1 MNSEYW
7 LGREEATWND
17 AKVIVDTGIFIQN
30 KKKKTM
36 KIYEFVIT
44 KDFTFQASCKAAD
57 SKLVE
62 IESEAEDVFVRA
74 LAMKLTGKTIFYTYM
89 QEKINR

>member
-1 MNSEYW
+1 
-7 LGREEATWND
+7 
-17 AKVIVDTGIFIQN
+17 
-30 KKKKTM
+30 M

-74 LAMKLTGKTIFYTYM
+74 LAMKLTGKTIIYTYM
-89 QEKINR
+89 QGKINK

>member
-1 MNSEYW
+1 
-7 LGREEATWND
+7 
-17 AKVIVDTGIFIQN
+17 
-30 KKKKTM
+30 M

-44 KDFTFQASCKAAD
+44 KVFTFQASCKAAD

-89 QEKINR
+89 QEKINK

>member
-17 AKVIVDTGIFIQN
+17 AQVIVDTRFLLKI
-30 KKKKTM
+30 KKKTM

-44 KDFTFQASCKAAD
+44 KVFTFQASCKAAD

-89 QEKINR
+89 QEKINK

>member
-7 LGREEATWND
+7 LGREVATWND
-17 AKVIVDTGIFIQN
+17 AQVIVDTNIFIKN
-30 KKKKTM
+30 IKKNPM

-44 KDFTFQASCKAAD
+44 KDFTFQASCKAID
-57 SKLVE
+57 SRLVE

-89 QEKINR
+89 QVKIK